1 MLSIILLSYKSRE
14 RLIVVRNKLDEVLVA
29 SSVPYELIII
39 DDGSLDGSI
48 EIALSLEKKYN
59 NVRAYE
65 LSRNY
70 TSHYSILAGL
80 KVAKGDCATVIPD
93 DEQTPYENLVDMYRE
108 WQKGHKII
116 FSYRAQRTD
125 PWFTKQF
132 AQLFYKIISAI
143 SDFSYPSQGI
153 DSFFIDREIIDIL
166 NEQIHPINT
175 TTYTELL
182 RLGFNPLYVPYLRLK
197 STAVKSRWTFKK
209 KFKHAKDWFF
219 STSSF
224 PIKLITYIGLTVSLL
239 AFFIIIF
246 YLYIKLFGNNNY
258 WQVYVKG
265 WTSIILVISFF
276 SGLILLSLGIIS
288 EYIYRIYEEVKNRP
302 GYIIKKKSSD
312 SSI

>member
-1 MLSIILLSYKSRE
+1 MLSIIVLSYKSKE
-14 RLIVVRNKLDEVLVA
+14 RLTVLRDKIDVVLVA
-29 SSVPYELIII
+29 ASIPYELVIV
-39 DDGSLDGSI
+39 DDGSLDGSFD
-48 EIALSLEKKYN
+48 IALSLEKKYD

-80 KVAKGDCATVIPD
+80 KLVKGDCATVVPD
-93 DEQTPYENLVDMYRE
+93 DEQTPYENLVKVYRE

-116 FSYRAQRTD
+116 FSYRTQRTD
-125 PWFTKQF
+125 PWLTKKF

-182 RLGFNPLYVPYLRLK
+182 RLGFDPLYVPYVRLK
-197 STAVKSRWTFKK
+197 STVVKSRWTFKK

-246 YLYIKLFGNNNY
+246 YLYISIFGNNNY
-258 WQVYVKG
+258 WKVYVKG
-265 WTSIILVISFF
+265 WTSIILAISFF

-302 GYIIKKKSSD
+302 GYIIKKKPTD
-312 SSI
+312 SLN